1 MKMMMKVPII
11 MGSTS
16 DEKYADSLIKLAEE
30 FNMKNYTNIVM
41 EKRVCSAHKYASY
54 LETMMEEYENNE
66 ELHNVYC
73 YVTIAG
79 RSNALSA
86 VVDGLTPKPVIAFPP
101 LNNGNM
107 HDLYSSV
114 RMPSGVSPM
123 LVLGA
128 ANCFLAVTKVLGL
141 VNDDVQDGVNM
152 YRNEIRN
159 KLRIDDIKMLSNR
172 TKMFL
177 DDNADDDIEMYLDY
191 RKIYEGKVRTI
202 YENSLDKDVLIMK
215 ATNRLSSFD
224 RHICEVP
231 HKGHVLNKISIWW
244 FNKTRHIVPN
254 HFIDLHGY
262 DGMVV
267 RRCKPFMVEFVVR
280 SYMTGSTNTS
290 IWKNYEKGVREYCG
304 NTIRDGYV
312 KNQRLDEVII
322 TPTTKGETDELIDAE
337 GIVSS
342 GLMTLEEWN
351 VCKYYAMSLFRY
363 GQKVASE
370 NGMILVDTK
379 YEFGR
384 DSEGNIVLIDEVHT
398 PDSSRYWVQH
408 SYESRFN
415 QGLEPE
421 NIDKDIIRK
430 WIKREYED
438 PYSMT
443 EFDVPTDLIDTVSQ
457 RYLQLYHIIT
467 GKSLSI

>member
-16 DEKYADSLIKLAEE
+16 DEKHADSLIKLVDD
-30 FNMKNYTNIVM
+30 FNLKNFTNIVM

-54 LETMMEEYENNE
+54 LETMMSEYENNE

-141 VNDDVQDGVNM
+141 VNDDVQDGVIG
-152 YRNEIRN
+152 YRNEIRE
-159 KLRIDDIKMLSNR
+159 KLRIDDIKMLNNQH
-172 TKMFL
+172 KKLL
-177 DDNADDDIEMYLDY
+177 DENWIDDFEKYIDY
-191 RKIYEGKVRTI
+191 KEIYQGKVRTI
-202 YENSLDKDVLIMK
+202 YEDPMDSSVLVMK

-231 HKGHVLNKISIWW
+231 HKGHVLNAFSVWW
-244 FNKTRHIVPN
+244 FNKTRHLVPN
-254 HFIDLHGY
+254 HFIDLHGNS
-262 DGMVV
+262 GMVV
-267 RRCKPFMVEFVVR
+267 KRCEPFMVEFVVR

-312 KNQRLDEVII
+312 KNQKLDEVII

-337 GIVSS
+337 GIVKY
-342 GLMTLEEWN
+342 GLMMREEWEL
-351 VCKYYAMSLFRY
+351 CKHYALRLFKF
-363 GQKVASE
+363 GQKVADE

-379 YEFGR
+379 YEFGK
-384 DSEGNIVLIDEVHT
+384 DLDGNIVLIDEVHT
-398 PDSSRYWVQH
+398 PDSSRYWVRH
-408 SYESRFN
+408 SYESRFHK
-415 QGLEPE
+415 GIEPE

-430 WIKREYED
+430 WIKREYSD

-443 EFDVPTDLIDTVSQ
+443 EFSVPDDLIDTVSK
-457 RYLQLYHIIT
+457 RYLQLYHVIT
-467 GKSLSI
+467 GKSL

>member
-16 DEKYADSLIKLAEE
+16 DEKHADSLIKLVND
-30 FNMKNYTNIVM
+30 FNSLNTTNIVM

-54 LETMMEEYENNE
+54 LETMMDEYENDDNG
-66 ELHNVYC
+66 HNVFC

-128 ANCFLAVTKVLGL
+128 ANCFLAVVKVLGL
-141 VNDDVQDGVNM
+141 VNDEVQHGVEY
-152 YRNEIRN
+152 YRQQIRE
-159 KLRIDDIKMLSNR
+159 KLRIDDIKMLNKQHKKALRDYDEDSL
-172 TKMFL
+172 FSP
-177 DDNADDDIEMYLDY
+177 YLYDE
-191 RKIYEGKVRTI
+191 IYNGKVRTI
-202 YENSLDKDVLIMK
+202 YNVQEDDSVLLMR

-231 HKGHVLNKISIWW
+231 FKGQVLNKISVWW
-244 FNKTRHIVPN
+244 FNKTRDLVPN
-254 HFIDLHGY
+254 HFLELHGTT
-262 DGMVV
+262 GMKVKK
-267 RRCKPFMVEFVVR
+267 CKPFMVEFVVR

-304 NTIRDGYV
+304 NSIRDGYV

-342 GLMTLEEWN
+342 GLMTSEEWET
-351 VCKYYAMSLFRY
+351 CKRYAFTLFRY
-363 GQKVASE
+363 GQDVAAE

-379 YEFGR
+379 YEFGK
-384 DSEGNIVLIDEVHT
+384 DQDGNIVLIDEIHT
-398 PDSSRYWVQH
+398 PDSSRYWVSH
-408 SYESRFN
+408 SYQSRFN

-421 NIDKDIIRK
+421 NIDKDLVRK
-430 WIKREYED
+430 WIKKEYED

-443 EFDVPTDLIDTVSQ
+443 NFDVPSDLIETVSE
-457 RYLQLYHIIT
+457 RYLQLFNIIT
-467 GKSLSI
+467 GSSLS